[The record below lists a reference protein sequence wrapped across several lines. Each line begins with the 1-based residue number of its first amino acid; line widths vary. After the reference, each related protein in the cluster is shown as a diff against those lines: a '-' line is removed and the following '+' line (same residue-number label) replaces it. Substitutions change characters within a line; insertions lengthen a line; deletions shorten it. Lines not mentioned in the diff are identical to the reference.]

1 MYINLALKNVKKSYK
16 DYFVY
21 FITLTVSISLFYL
34 FNSFDAQQSVIVTDP
49 EIMFAFGSLQTV
61 MKVISIFVTFV
72 FGFLILYANNFLL
85 KRRKKELA
93 LYTLLGMKKKNISR
107 VMVYET
113 FIVGFVS
120 LVTGSLLG
128 IILSQGAA
136 AFSANLVKAEIDYTF
151 IISKSALIF
160 TIINTSIIFSIVAL
174 FSNIKISR
182 TKLIDLFKANRKN
195 EEVKANNP
203 FVMMAI
209 MLISII
215 VLAYTYNFIMEPFV
229 LILYLLPILIVGSLC
244 TFGLFYSMAYWLIF
258 ITQKIKGYYYNELNT
273 FTIRQISSKINST
286 YKILAVVSLFMLVSF
301 GALATAFNINSIID
315 EMIKTDAPYDISF
328 EILHTDDANMDELI
342 YRFNPDQYDA
352 DVIKLYATSIMS
364 ESIDE
369 SMFYNYDN
377 NIFKDYSLN
386 VSLLRIDDYNKAR
399 ARANE
404 SELEL
409 VDNEVIY
416 FVPNYLTSAKE
427 SIKIFNDEF
436 AILDTDLKSYDNA
449 KDHFVTLSNS
459 DISSGLTIVA
469 TDEII
474 EQLINKSLK
483 DNTYFDT
490 TSINLILDDNVDVQ
504 SISDDFNT
512 IMLDLDPDQEMFI
525 SVYTT
530 TRTEVEQMF
539 GQATLLITYIGL
551 YLGLTFL
558 IVCVMI
564 IALQLLSEASDNA
577 DRYLLLDKIGV
588 SKKLQRKSIFKQNLI
603 YFLLPMII
611 GLTHSIFGL
620 KSVYGNLAIGG
631 LITSSYRV
639 TLIVISIL
647 CVIYLIY
654 FLITYYSSLRMT
666 INSKRK

>member
-1 MYINLALKNVKKSYK
+1 MYIKLALKNVKKSYK

-34 FNSFDAQQSVIVTDP
+34 FNSFDAQQSVIVTEP
-49 EIMFAFGSLQTV
+49 ETMFAFTSLQTV

-136 AFSANLVKAEIDYTF
+136 AFSANLVKAEIDYSF
-151 IISKSALIF
+151 IISKSALMF

-174 FSNIKISR
+174 FSNLKISR

-209 MLISII
+209 MIISII
-215 VLAYTYNFIMEPFV
+215 VLVYTYSFIMKPLT
-229 LILYLLPILIVGSLC
+229 LIIFLLPILIVGSLC
-244 TFGLFYSMAYWLIF
+244 TFGLFYSMAYWIVF
-258 ITQKIKGYYYNELNT
+258 ISQKIKGYYYKDLNT

-286 YKILAVVSLFMLVSF
+286 YKILAIVSLFMLVSF

-315 EMIKTDAPYDISF
+315 EMVETGSPYDISF
-328 EILHTDDANMDELI
+328 DVMHTNDANVDELI
-342 YRFNPDQYDA
+342 DRFNPDQYDA
-352 DVIKLYATSIMS
+352 DVIKLYSTSIMS

-369 SMFYNYDN
+369 SMFNDYDN
-377 NIFKDYSLN
+377 NIFKDYSLDI
-386 VSLLRIDDYNKAR
+386 SLLSIDDYNKAR
-399 ARANE
+399 VRANE
-404 SELEL
+404 PEIAL
-409 VDNEVIY
+409 VGNEVIY
-416 FVPNYLTSAKE
+416 FVPSYLTSTKE
-427 SIKIFNDEF
+427 RIKIFNDEF
-436 AILDTDLKSYDNA
+436 SLLGIDLKSYDNT
-449 KDHFVTLSNS
+449 KDHSITFSNS
-459 DISSGLTIVA
+459 NLSASLTIVA
-469 TDEII
+469 TDEIFEEI
-474 EQLINKSLK
+474 IKQSPNDSSYLSTISV
-483 DNTYFDT
+483 
-490 TSINLILDDNVDVQ
+490 NLMLDDNVDVQ
-504 SISDDFNT
+504 SLNDDFNT
-512 IMLDLDPDQEMFI
+512 IMLDIDPEQEKI
-525 SVYTT
+525 LTVYSTS
-530 TRTEVEQMF
+530 RDEIEQMF
-539 GQATLLITYIGL
+539 SQTTLLITYIGL

-588 SKKLQRKSIFKQNLI
+588 SKKLQRRSIFKQNLI

-620 KSVYGNLAIGG
+620 KSVYGNLAFAG
-631 LITSSYRV
+631 LRTSSYRV

-647 CVIYLIY
+647 CIIYLIY

-666 INSKRK
+666 INGKRN